1 MRKREEEFG
10 KVKKLYISM
19 MSLFELADKL
29 FGATYVAFMRSQKL
43 SVVQISNLFSIQHI
57 LHAAF
62 DYPTGTISDKIGR
75 KRTAGYGFVVWG
87 VGILVYA
94 FAVNF
99 WIFLP
104 AMILMAL
111 GLALISG
118 APSAWLV
125 DQMILHGVYEERS
138 QILPKIDTCV
148 RFFSVAAS
156 VASYVL
162 IGVGERMPILT
173 AGSISI
179 LAGVLALS
187 KGEDNYGKIQGKN
200 IVYVLQSQARE
211 FGKDRKLRLL
221 SLRTVFCHVPFVA
234 FVLFWQIYATEI
246 IQIIPRQR

>member
-43 SVVQISNLFSIQHI
+43 SVVQISNLFSIQQI
-57 LHAAF
+57 LQAAF

-148 RFFSVAAS
+148 RFFFSCSLSCIVCSDWSRRTNADFDSRQYLDFGGSAC
-156 VASYVL
+156 VV
-162 IGVGERMPILT
+162 ERR
-173 AGSISI
+173 G
-179 LAGVLALS
+179 
-187 KGEDNYGKIQGKN
+187 
-200 IVYVLQSQARE
+200 
-211 FGKDRKLRLL
+211 
-221 SLRTVFCHVPFVA
+221 
-234 FVLFWQIYATEI
+234 
-246 IQIIPRQR
+246 